1 MNDTVTNDHSVTNHN
16 IQSQNAQLSDHNTVS
31 GKRHARDVNKKLGTR
46 AGGAETSI
54 PGTAG

>member
-1 MNDTVTNDHSVTNHN
+1 LNDTVTNAHSVTNHN
-16 IQSQNAQLSDHNTVS
+16 IESQNAQLSDPNTVS
-31 GKRHARDVNKKLGTR
+31 GKRHARDVIKKLGSR